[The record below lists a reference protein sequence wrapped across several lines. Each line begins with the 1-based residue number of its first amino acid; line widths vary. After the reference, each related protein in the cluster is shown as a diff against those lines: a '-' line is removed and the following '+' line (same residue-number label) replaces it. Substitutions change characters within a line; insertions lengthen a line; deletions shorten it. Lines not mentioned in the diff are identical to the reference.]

1 MNTPEAQELKLYE
14 VSNRNTGQRHYAVD
28 YNAQDACL
36 QTGCQIGDCYVVEQK
51 PIAKYDKKQLT
62 RLLVKIP
69 CHVCPYVSSDC
80 NKPDNADCPVR
91 LDTQDLN
98 EWLKETSKASICLYT
113 GEHLS
118 NRDYQNRLK
127 TTTLEQAIKELSPK
141 LPPLPP
147 QLTRTR
153 LPNPTNHPV
162 K

>member
-1 MNTPEAQELKLYE
+1 MNNPEAQELKLYE
-14 VSNRNTGQRHYAVD
+14 VTHRATGQRHYAID

-51 PIAKYDKKQLT
+51 PLIKYDKKQRT

-91 LDTQDLN
+91 LDTQDLD

-113 GEHLS
+113 GQHLTD
-118 NRDYQNRLK
+118 RDYQNRLK
-127 TTTLEQAIKELSPK
+127 TTTLEQAIAELSP
-141 LPPLPP
+141 PPPP
-147 QLTRTR
+147 TP
-153 LPNPTNHPV
+153 PNSPEPACQTPPTIP
-162 K
+162 